1 MTVFEINNMNADDL
15 CDKMTFIEIFKSE
28 SLFDQQELEEAATER
43 AKTLGIEKKYARLLK
58 AFKAELKK
66 SMSNPATAA
75 EEFISY
81 KGRDYSL
88 GGWIISNGSIARYS
102 EKWGY
107 TYACTHMILIVKRLK
122 NLETKKEKAVI
133 AFDRDGWEEI
143 VVSKPTICS
152 NAKIVALSEY
162 GVQVNSETAKP
173 LVKYLADMEAANDVE
188 LVNSTSKYGWH
199 GEDFIPYDKRVLFDA
214 DSQFKSLNDSLEPK
228 GSYDVWLN
236 LVKEIRKYSHIHY
249 ETQLFMAGAVA
260 SVLVRMTSS
269 LPFILNIWGGSGGGK
284 TVSLMVATSIWADP
298 AEGRYLVDALSTQNA
313 FEVREDILNDLP
325 LMIDDFSKVSKRFGD
340 DFSELIYMI
349 TSGKGKSRS
358 NLDLGLN
365 PMKTWGN
372 TCLSNMERPLIG
384 DNLKGGQ
391 VNRVLDFEMEEG
403 HIFGGNGIHFSGNYV
418 AETVKSNYG
427 FAGEKIITIIKN
439 LGSESIK
446 KLLDKNYKM
455 IKKIGEEQE
464 KNIEDK
470 QVLSFALLLTGDYVL
485 EKIFNDGIYIDV
497 DKCIAQLK
505 TADDVQETNR
515 VYDYIMDTVE
525 QNIKKFED
533 DDNYHGEIWGF
544 IRDGYVNIIPKVFN
558 KIAIDGNFS
567 PKAFFSWADR
577 EHLLRK
583 SDKGRFQYIARRNS
597 TESPKRYY
605 SLLINKDDVDKDGF
619 MKVDDSDGDIPF

>member
-1 MTVFEINNMNADDL
+1 MTTIEIYDMDAVTL
-15 CDKMTFIEIFKSE
+15 CDKMTFIGIFDSE
-28 SLFDQQELEEAATER
+28 SQFEQAQLEETALER
-43 AKTLGIEKKYARLLK
+43 ATKLGIEKKFTRLLK

-66 SMSNPATAA
+66 SMTGNAA
-75 EEFISY
+75 SVEKSISY
-81 KGRDYSL
+81 KGHEYSL
-88 GGWIISNGSIARYS
+88 GGWTLSNGGICHYS
-102 EKWGY
+102 ERWGY
-107 TYACTHMILIVKRLK
+107 VYACPHQILMVKRLK

-133 AFDRDGWEEI
+133 AFDRDGWTEI
-143 VVSKPTICS
+143 VVPKSMICS
-152 NAKIVALSEY
+152 NSKIVALSDY
-162 GVQVNSETAKP
+162 GVLLSSESAKP
-173 LVKYLADMEAANDVE
+173 LVRYLADMEAANDIE

-199 GEDFIPYDKRVLFDA
+199 DGEFIPYDKKVAFDA

-228 GSYDVWLN
+228 GSYETWTN
-236 LVKEIRKYSHIHY
+236 LVKEIRRYSHVHY

-260 SVLVRMTSS
+260 SVLVRMTSA

-284 TVSLMVATSIWADP
+284 TVALMVAASIWADP
-298 AEGRYLVDALSTQNA
+298 SEGRFMVDALSTQNA

-325 LMIDDFSKVSKRFGD
+325 LLIDDFSKVSKRFGD

-372 TCLSNMERPLIG
+372 ACLSNMERPLID

-391 VNRVLDFEMEEG
+391 VNRVLDFEMDEG
-403 HIFGGNGIHFSGNYV
+403 KIFGGNGIPLTGNYV
-418 AETVKSNYG
+418 AETVKANYG
-427 FAGEKIITIIKN
+427 FAGKKIIEIIK
-439 LGSESIK
+439 GIGRESIK
-446 KLLDKNYKM
+446 ELLDKNYKK

-470 QVLSFALLLTGDYVL
+470 QVLSFALILTGDYVL

-497 DKCIAQLK
+497 DKCITQLK

-558 KIAIDGNFS
+558 RIAIDGNFS
-567 PKAFFSWADR
+567 VKAFCHWADKAN
-577 EHLLRK
+577 LLRK
-583 SDKGRFQYIARRNS
+583 SDKNRFQFIGRRNS
-597 TESPKRYY
+597 SEGTKRYY
-605 SLLINKDDVDKDGF
+605 SLLMHKDDVDADGF
-619 MKVDDSDGDIPF
+619 MKVDGDIPFSDL